1 LFHQNISSSNG
12 SDFEMKEWL
21 FYQVEHFN
29 ALMLFVMIIFVT
41 AMSKANT
48 QKLLKEQSQEIYNEV
63 EEIKSEI
70 WRAASANK
78 KE

>member
-1 LFHQNISSSNG
+1 
-12 SDFEMKEWL
+12 MKEWL

-70 WRAASANK
+70 WRASPK
-78 KE
+78 SKD